1 MQMQKWFCI
10 LIAVSPVVLLGCESD
25 AKKLQR
31 LQHEQTVA
39 CLEDTRPTM
48 AAEVAQNMDSAN
60 HQTPAQRQVTVDS
73 LVAAIHSRC
82 LLATREMTKFM
93 NGR

>member
-1 MQMQKWFCI
+1 MQMPKRSYIF
-10 LIAVSPVVLLGCESD
+10 IAICPIMLVGCDSD

-31 LQHEQTVA
+31 LQHEQTIA
-39 CLEDTRPTM
+39 CLEDNRPTM
-48 AAEVAQNMDSAN
+48 AIEVAQKMDSAN

-73 LVAAIHSRC
+73 LVAAIHARC